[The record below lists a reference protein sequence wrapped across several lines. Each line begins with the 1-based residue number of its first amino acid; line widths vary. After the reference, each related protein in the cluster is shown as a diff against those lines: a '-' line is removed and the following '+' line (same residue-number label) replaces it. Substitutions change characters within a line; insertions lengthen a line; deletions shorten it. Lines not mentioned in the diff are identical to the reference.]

1 MAVRWMVIRCSRWH
15 WRCCPEWVLRLAA
28 QVFFDALNR
37 APESRNTTAVESAE
51 KQPQEPVQNVFHSR
65 NKAKPIVYH
74 LRDVIRD
81 RASEGV
87 TFRLRV
93 PSLQINQGE
102 KIALIGE
109 SGCGKSTL
117 LDMLAFIA
125 QPSELAAFRFRP
137 EQEPNAIDVALLWK
151 KKHMNK
157 LGELRKR
164 YIGYVMQT
172 GGLLPY
178 LTVRENMS
186 LSRSVL
192 GLRQDDTVASLARE
206 LGIARHLDK
215 LPETLSVGERQRV
228 AIGRALAHEPPIV
241 IADEPTAS
249 VDPFA
254 AEKIMSLFIGL
265 AEERNITV
273 VVASHAWRH
282 IKRLGLRR
290 LAHHTHRS
298 KDGRTTETVVNG

>member
-1 MAVRWMVIRCSRWH
+1 M
-15 WRCCPEWVLRLAA
+15 
-28 QVFFDALNR
+28 
-37 APESRNTTAVESAE
+37 
-51 KQPQEPVQNVFHSR
+51 QNVFQSR

-74 LRDVIRD
+74 LRDVVRD

-93 PSLQINQGE
+93 PSLQIMQGE

-125 QPSELAAFRFRP
+125 QPTGLAAFRFRP
-137 EQEPNAIDVALLWK
+137 EQENEAIDVARLWK
-151 KKHMNK
+151 KRHMNQ

-164 YIGYVMQT
+164 HIGYVMQT

-178 LTVRENMS
+178 LSVRENMS
-186 LSRSVL
+186 LTRSVL
-192 GLRQDDTVASLARE
+192 GQGQSDTVERLARE

>member
-1 MAVRWMVIRCSRWH
+1 M
-15 WRCCPEWVLRLAA
+15 E
-28 QVFFDALNR
+28 
-37 APESRNTTAVESAE
+37 
-51 KQPQEPVQNVFHSR
+51 NVFQAR
-65 NKAKPIVYH
+65 NKAKPLVYH
-74 LRDVIRD
+74 LRDVVRD

-93 PSLQINQGE
+93 PSLQISQGE

-125 QPSELAAFRFRP
+125 PPTNIGAFMFRP
-137 EQEPNAIDVALLWK
+137 EIDNDSTDVARLWK
-151 KKHMNK
+151 KRHMNR
-157 LGELRKR
+157 LGDLRKR
-164 YIGYVMQT
+164 HMGYVMQT

-178 LTVRENMS
+178 LTVRDNMS
-186 LSRSVL
+186 LSRSVM
-192 GLRQDDTVASLARE
+192 GLDASDTVETLARE

-228 AIGRALAHEPPIV
+228 AIGRALAHEPSIV

-265 AEERNITV
+265 AEERSITV

-298 KDGRTTETVVNG
+298 QDGRTTETVVNG

>member
-1 MAVRWMVIRCSRWH
+1 
-15 WRCCPEWVLRLAA
+15 
-28 QVFFDALNR
+28 
-37 APESRNTTAVESAE
+37 
-51 KQPQEPVQNVFHSR
+51 VQNVFQSR
-65 NKAKPIVYH
+65 NKAKPTVYH

-93 PSLQINQGE
+93 PALQITQGE

-117 LDMLAFIA
+117 LDMLAFI
-125 QPSELAAFRFRP
+125 SEPTAALTYRFRP
-137 EQEPNAIDVALLWK
+137 DDSDDSVDVAHLWK
-151 KKHMNK
+151 KKYRNH
-157 LGELRKR
+157 LGDLRKR
-164 YIGYVMQT
+164 HIGYVMQT

-178 LTVRENMS
+178 LTVRENMA

-192 GLRQDDTVASLARE
+192 GLPADDTVSHLASE
-206 LGIARHLDK
+206 LGIARHLNK
-215 LPETLSVGERQRV
+215 LPDTLSVGERQRV
-228 AIGRALAHEPPIV
+228 AIGRALSHEPSIV

-282 IKRLGLRR
+282 IKRLDLRR
-290 LAHHTHRS
+290 LAHHTQRS

>member
-1 MAVRWMVIRCSRWH
+1 M
-15 WRCCPEWVLRLAA
+15 E
-28 QVFFDALNR
+28 
-37 APESRNTTAVESAE
+37 
-51 KQPQEPVQNVFHSR
+51 NVFQARSR
-65 NKAKPIVYH
+65 AKSTVYH

-93 PSLQINQGE
+93 PSLQITQGE

-117 LDMLAFIA
+117 LDMLAFIS
-125 QPSELAAFRFRP
+125 QPTGIAAFRFRP
-137 EQEPNAIDVALLWK
+137 EQEEEAIDVAQLWK
-151 KKHMNK
+151 KKQMNK
-157 LGELRKR
+157 LGDLRKR
-164 YIGYVMQT
+164 HIGYVMQT

-186 LSRSVL
+186 LSRAVL
-192 GLRQDDTVASLARE
+192 GLRDDDTVDLLAKE
-206 LGIARHLDK
+206 LGIARHLGK

-228 AIGRALAHEPPIV
+228 AIGRALSNQPSIV

-298 KDGRTTETVVNG
+298 KDGLTTETVVNG